1 MADVADPPAEAAVP
15 ALGFALPQS
24 GSWATPAA
32 VSRFAQAAE
41 AAGYE
46 SLWTFQ
52 RLLYPADGQWGE
64 MYRQVHDPLI
74 TLAQVA
80 TLTTRPRLGV
90 AVLNMPYYS
99 PVVLSKQL
107 TTLDAVSDGRL
118 DVGLGIGWAPEEL
131 EAVGVPMSERGARAE
146 EFVRCLKAIWDDD
159 PVEFSGTFYRVPRS
173 HVLPRPVQRPH
184 PPLLLG
190 ATADPA
196 LRRVG
201 RLADGWISA
210 SRQDLRKVGR
220 AIGII
225 RDAAKEAGRDPE
237 TLRFVIRGVT
247 YLDEERTGRDGARR
261 LLSGSEEQ
269 IRQDLATLAGEGVTE
284 VFLDPNF
291 DTSVGNPDADAR
303 EAEGRALRLLETFA
317 PAAG

>member
-1 MADVADPPAEAAVP
+1 MADVADHADQV

-24 GSWATPAA
+24 GSWATPATIA
-32 VSRFAQAAE
+32 RFAKAAE
-41 AAGYE
+41 GAGYE

-52 RLLYPADGQWGE
+52 RLLYPVDGQWGE
-64 MYRQVHDPLI
+64 MYRQVHDPLM
-74 TLAQVA
+74 TLAHVA
-80 TLTTRPRLGV
+80 ALTTRPRLGV

-107 TTLDAVSDGRL
+107 TTLDALSDGRL

-131 EAVGVPMSERGARAE
+131 ETVGVPMSERGARAE
-146 EFVRCLKAIWDDD
+146 EFVRCLKTIWDDD
-159 PVEFSGTFYRVPRS
+159 PAEFSGTFYRVPRS

-190 ATADPA
+190 ATADAA
-196 LRRVG
+196 LTRVG

-225 RDAAKEAGRDPE
+225 RAAAKEAGRDADR
-237 TLRFVIRGVT
+237 LRFVIRGVA
-247 YLDEERTGRDGARR
+247 YLDEERTGRDGSRR
-261 LLSGSEEQ
+261 LLSGSAEQ
-269 IRQDLATLAGEGVTE
+269 IRQDLSTLAAEGVTE

-291 DTSVGNPDADAR
+291 DTAVSGPDVDAT
-303 EAEGRALRLLETFA
+303 EAERRAMRLLETFA
-317 PAAG
+317 PAGI

>member
-1 MADVADPPAEAAVP
+1 MADVADLPDVP

-52 RLLYPADGQWGE
+52 RLLYPVDGQWGD

-74 TLAQVA
+74 TLAHVA
-80 TLTTRPRLGV
+80 ALTTRPRLGV

-146 EFVRCLKAIWDDD
+146 EFVLCLETIWDDD
-159 PVEFSGTFYRVPRS
+159 PAEFSGTFYRVPRS

-225 RDAAKEAGRDPE
+225 RDAAKAAGRDPDR
-237 TLRFVIRGVT
+237 LRFVIRGVA

-261 LLSGSEEQ
+261 LLSGIEEQ
-269 IRQDLATLAGEGVTE
+269 IRQDLATLAAEGVTE

-291 DTSVGNPDADAR
+291 DTAIGSPDIDAAK
-303 EAEGRALRLLETFA
+303 AERKAMRLLETFA
-317 PAAG
+317 PAAR